1 MPAGRAIFGAPAM
14 RNSQEL
20 HRHSAIF
27 AKKCTVTVQKSLK
40 IALSQCNLGQ
50 HLVHR
55 QLNRRQT
62 NSIYAAIRGADAM
75 NLVTGVAI

>member
-20 HRHSAIF
+20 HRHSAKF
-27 AKKCTVTVQKSLK
+27 DKKCTVTVQKSLK

-50 HLVHR
+50 HLRNR
-55 QLNRRQT
+55 QLNRSQRD
-62 NSIYAAIRGADAM
+62 SVDAAIRWADAM
-75 NLVTGVAI
+75 NLVARVAI